1 VWKKVSANLTNSTR
15 YLYKIVCS
23 AILQHYFAQL
33 RSTDVAEIHCSA
45 QITPQHVL
53 QKLKQ
58 VKNTSESDNLTV
70 NGKNL

>member
-1 VWKKVSANLTNSTR
+1 VWKKVRENLNSTTQVLKR
-15 YLYKIVCS
+15 TIFS

-58 VKNTSESDNLTV
+58 VKRALYFASEY
-70 NGKNL
+70 

>member
-1 VWKKVSANLTNSTR
+1 VQISLIQRHV
-15 YLYKIVCS
+15 YFKIVSS

-58 VKNTSESDNLTV
+58 VKTKLYI
-70 NGKNL
+70 